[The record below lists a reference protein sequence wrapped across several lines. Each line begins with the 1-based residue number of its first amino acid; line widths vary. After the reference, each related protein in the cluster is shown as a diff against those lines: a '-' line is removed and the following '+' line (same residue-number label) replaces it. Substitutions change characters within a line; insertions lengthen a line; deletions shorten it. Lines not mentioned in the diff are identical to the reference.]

1 MNMTKNTEPDKTAVR
16 LTEIFKK
23 FNAGEKSD
31 PKKLAL
37 ELNVTVRTIQH
48 FQN

>member
-16 LTEIFKK
+16 LTEILKK
-23 FNAGEKSD
+23 FNSD